1 MIIKMILSAFV
12 FPSDYYYIVTTSKYT
27 SNAQSSCKTCS
38 CLQKYEN
45 LFITVA
51 QCFSRC
57 CILYGLISL
66 YFQISKSKS
75 IGCIAVMR
83 LIFCIYRNKKFRVK
97 CAENYALKMI
107 ILFHGFLL
115 NIVLF

>member
-12 FPSDYYYIVTTSKYT
+12 FPSDYYYMVTSKYT

-57 CILYGLISL
+57 ILYGLISL

-75 IGCIAVMR
+75 I
-83 LIFCIYRNKKFRVK
+83 
-97 CAENYALKMI
+97 
-107 ILFHGFLL
+107 
-115 NIVLF
+115 